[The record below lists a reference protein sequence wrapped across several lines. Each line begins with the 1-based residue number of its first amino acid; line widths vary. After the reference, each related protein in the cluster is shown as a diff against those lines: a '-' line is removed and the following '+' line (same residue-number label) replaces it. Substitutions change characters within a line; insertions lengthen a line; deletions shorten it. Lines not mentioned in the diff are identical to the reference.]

1 MYVYYNP
8 SPIEANVGDCT
19 IRALTKALDS
29 DWENVYIDLCIYG
42 LRMCDMPSANIVWGA
57 YLRDKG
63 FIRRMIP
70 DDYID
75 RYTVEDFC
83 KDNPNGIF
91 VLGLSSHVV
100 CVVDGIIYDTWDSSG
115 EIPLYYWTRE
125 EKSE

>member
-29 DWENVYIDLCIYG
+29 DWETVYIDLCVYG
-42 LRMCDMPSANIVWGA
+42 YRMCDMPSANIVWGA

-70 DDYID
+70 DEYID
-75 RYTVEDFC
+75 SYTVEDFC
-83 KDNPNGIF
+83 REHPDGCY

-100 CVVDGIIYDTWDSSG
+100 CVCDGDIYDTWQSG
-115 EIPLYYWTRE
+115 NERVIYYWTR
-125 EKSE
+125 KAVSE